1 MGREIERKFL
11 VATDAWR
18 AGVVAADTLRQGYLC
33 ADPERTVRIRLA
45 GEKAWLTVKG
55 RAHGSSRAEFE
66 YRIPITDV
74 QELLQMC
81 LSPLVEKTRHRVPF
95 GGRTWEV
102 DVFAGANRGL
112 VLAEVELDAAD
123 AAVAL
128 PPWLGKEVTD
138 DHRYANANLAARPF
152 TTW

>member
-11 VATDAWR
+11 VATEAWR
-18 AGVVAADTLRQGYLC
+18 AGVVAVDSLRQGYLC
-33 ADPERTVRIRLA
+33 TDPERTVRVRLA
-45 GEKAWLTVKG
+45 GEKAWLTIKG
-55 RAHGSSRAEFE
+55 RAHGPSRAEFE
-66 YRIPITDV
+66 YRIPIADV

-112 VLAEVELDAAD
+112 VLAEVELDAAE
-123 AAVAL
+123 AAVTL
-128 PPWLGKEVTD
+128 PSWLGKEVTD

>member
-11 VATDAWR
+11 VAADGWR
-18 AGVVAADTLRQGYLC
+18 AAVVAADSLRQGYLC
-33 ADPERTVRIRLA
+33 TDPERTVRVRLA
-45 GEKAWLTVKG
+45 GEKAWLTIKG
-55 RAHGSSRAEFE
+55 RAHGASRAEFE
-66 YRIPITDV
+66 YRIPIADV

-81 LSPLVEKTRHRVPF
+81 LVPLVEKTRHRVPF
-95 GGRTWEV
+95 AGRTWEV

-123 AAVAL
+123 AAVTL
-128 PPWLGKEVTD
+128 PPWLGGEVTD